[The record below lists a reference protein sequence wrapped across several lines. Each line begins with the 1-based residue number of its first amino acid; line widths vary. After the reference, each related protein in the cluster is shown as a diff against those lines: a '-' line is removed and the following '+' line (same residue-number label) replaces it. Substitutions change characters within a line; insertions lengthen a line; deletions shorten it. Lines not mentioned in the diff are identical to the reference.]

1 MGQQS
6 ACTGRRYLDTAETA
20 ILVELY
26 DQPSVVPSL
35 AINRPGHTMS
45 AGRALGRIYP
55 WCGQTW
61 WPLIDTLQQK
71 QTLAITCRCCR
82 LLQFHSNIINT
93 SIFELK
99 IINITIQISSIYR
112 CTIQI
117 SPFIQHYSN
126 MANNQSTSCIYIL
139 KSRWNDQRLSWL
151 SQLAS
156 KGSPRLVNYREN
168 EQHIWS
174 HQLNHHRRR
183 TISAIVIYIYIIY

>member
-1 MGQQS
+1 MGQQG

-20 ILVELY
+20 ILGQLY

-71 QTLAITCRCCR
+71 QTLADVAGCCNY
-82 LLQFHSNIINT
+82 SNI
-93 SIFELK
+93 K
-99 IINITIQISSIYR
+99 NITI
-112 CTIQI
+112 
-117 SPFIQHYSN
+117 N
-126 MANNQSTSCIYIL
+126 MANNQSTSCIDIL

-168 EQHIWS
+168 EKHIWS
-174 HQLNHHRRR
+174 HQLNHHRRS
-183 TISAIVIYIYIIY
+183 TISTIVVYIYILIH